1 MSSRPRESLLFRLL
15 LLSSIVFLLT
25 VLMMVA
31 ATFSSSSSPLAR
43 LFDRHGVRIIGG
55 EVGVIMLA
63 GLLAMIADRRQTL
76 KKLEEAESEQVTS
89 TELGPDKPEQDQ
101 SLPGS

>member
-55 EVGVIMLA
+55 EVGLIMVA

-76 KKLEEAESEQVTS
+76 SKLEEARAEHSVDEHS
-89 TELGPDKPEQDQ
+89 DP
-101 SLPGS
+101 

>member
-55 EVGVIMLA
+55 EVGLIMLA

-76 KKLEEAESEQVTS
+76 KKLEEARAEASVDERS
-89 TELGPDKPEQDQ
+89 DPSSPGPVVR
-101 SLPGS
+101 

>member
-43 LFDRHGVRIIGG
+43 LFDRHGVRIIAG
-55 EVGVIMLA
+55 EVGLIMVA

-76 KKLEEAESEQVTS
+76 KEAESQKVTS
-89 TELGPDKPEQDQ
+89 IELRPDEPKHDQ
-101 SLPGS
+101 CLPGS